1 MQLRKK
7 GSNKKSTTLD
17 RPSAIL
23 KNRICKLLKIG
34 TKSIGTNSKV
44 PLVIVQ
50 FPK

>member
-23 KNRICKLLKIG
+23 KSRICKSLKIG
-34 TKSIGTNSKV
+34 TESIGINSEV
-44 PLVIVQ
+44 PPVVV
-50 FPK
+50 